1 MIDGIDWSAKYNIEG
16 NRTKFDEAI
25 QQLKEEQALLG
36 DASGSERYKELER
49 KIIGL
54 SAKVDAI
61 PAVAQPAAEPP
72 SQPGDASQGAPE
84 PAGGN
89 EDEDGEDEKP
99 VADEDD
105 GKVFVGL
112 QYVI

>member
-54 SAKVDAI
+54 SAKVAAI
-61 PAVAQPAAEPP
+61 PVVEQPAAEPQRRDQLHP
-72 SQPGDASQGAPE
+72 DKTHAHYTNNTPIHPADVLQLASTSTTHTA
-84 PAGGN
+84 
-89 EDEDGEDEKP
+89 
-99 VADEDD
+99 VT
-105 GKVFVGL
+105 L
-112 QYVI
+112 